1 MKKKITHSLY
11 PYIALL
17 LSFVS
22 PLPIYAETLASDILV
37 SDNPVIALPVTQICA
52 GAPWPNIVW
61 IHVHDNEETA
71 RQTALHALSQ
81 IQQGCLLDLRHGGNR
96 EVSVQNSQVSYQFD
110 PNRIFTPKGRQSALK
125 CRQGDCAAAMAQ
137 LTHAANQFLSQYL
150 AQKQLIVALHNNQPN
165 SGLSI
170 RNYIT
175 GGSMAGVTRQIVTN
189 SDNNA
194 HDFFYVTSQRAFD
207 FLTIRGF
214 NVVLQNNEDISDDG
228 SLSVWSAQQQIDY
241 INVEAGTG
249 HSSAQLA
256 MLAAIWAYMQQ
267 YYL

>member
-1 MKKKITHSLY
+1 MKKKITLY
-11 PYIALL
+11 LNPYIALL

-37 SDNPVIALPVTQICA
+37 SDNPVIAFTQTCA

-125 CRQGDCAAAMAQ
+125 CRQGNCALAKEQ
-137 LTHAANQFLSQYL
+137 LDQASNSFLNQYL
-150 AQKQLIVALHNNQPN
+150 IH
-165 SGLSI
+165 
-170 RNYIT
+170 T
-175 GGSMAGVTRQIVTN
+175 
-189 SDNNA
+189 
-194 HDFFYVTSQRAFD
+194 
-207 FLTIRGF
+207 
-214 NVVLQNNEDISDDG
+214 
-228 SLSVWSAQQQIDY
+228 
-241 INVEAGTG
+241 
-249 HSSAQLA
+249 
-256 MLAAIWAYMQQ
+256 
-267 YYL
+267 